1 MSVAGSST
9 TANTWDQDQPITL
22 SSYNP
27 MYNVVT
33 GTIPADYDQITAERM
48 NRNGSPPF
56 QREQAV
62 PGYINRAPNQ
72 RAPSGL
78 AEKPTLDTSDEM
90 SSLCS
95 GLLCVYIFA
104 LLFLILSLV
113 SLFLAFCLLLGVV
126 SPVRQASPT
135 STPTSGT
142 TSPPNACNCPGK
154 IVSVFLQHRSES
166 VERHLHALMSSVSDH
181 PPSC

>member
-9 TANTWDQDQPITL
+9 TATWDQDQTVTL

-33 GTIPADYDQITAERM
+33 GVPSMYDEVKEERM
-48 NRNGSPPF
+48 VRNGSPPY
-56 QREQAV
+56 QREQAA
-62 PGYINRAPNQ
+62 PGYLNRPPNQ
-72 RAPSGL
+72 RAPSGFG
-78 AEKPTLDTSDEM
+78 EKPTIDTSDEV

-126 SPVRQASPT
+126 TPVRQMPPT
-135 STPTSGT
+135 STPTTGT
-142 TSPPNACNCPGK
+142 TSPPNTCNCPGMSD
-154 IVSVFLQHRSES
+154 SVFLQSCSGNDR
-166 VERHLHALMSSVSDH
+166 VSTNVF
-181 PPSC
+181 SL